1 MIKNKILKND
11 LTYIDIDKDII
22 NKLNKIGINVIEELC
37 KTNRKTLTKFDFN
50 TEEINHIIIKLQLA
64 GLDLSKK

>member
-1 MIKNKILKND
+1 MKKSNVLKNN

-22 NKLNKIGINVIEELC
+22 NKLNKIGINIIEELC
-37 KTNRKTLTKFDFN
+37 KTNRKRLTNFDFN

-64 GLDLSKK
+64 GFDLSRK